1 MGLELLTTLGGS
13 IAGYVM
19 KLMAIRSQ
27 QQNDLLWQRSSVMRW
42 LRPLATLLPIGL
54 ASMLVSLYGVL
65 SSCRSSSEWSS
76 CQCWPPCGECQSW

>member
-27 QQNDLLWQRSSVMRW
+27 QQNDLLMVALKRDD
-42 LRPLATLLPIGL
+42 G
-54 ASMLVSLYGVL
+54 
-65 SSCRSSSEWSS
+65 
-76 CQCWPPCGECQSW
+76 